1 MIVIA
6 LCGLSFKT
14 FITEQYKQQV
24 LDIDTASLLVGFSS
38 PIRLWVAR
46 IFGLILYPAYIM
58 RLKNIIG
65 TFKSIKF
72 WVLFIVVTI
81 FYGLQIYFVCIAVSI
96 TKLFLGLIFWLC
108 ILTITSIPFFMCQN
122 RNKTTNNNQCSEN
135 NNVSKNNL
143 KIVLSKKVFT
153 KMKEIIK
160 NIPKDNYNLFNYIV
174 ILFLA
179 LAVFFDPEYG
189 FYTFLRILVTTF
201 CGWTIYKIY
210 IREKES
216 KLLLLFGGIA
226 ILFNPIV
233 KIVLEYN
240 IWSIIDIIAL
250 GILIWWNIFYNKK
263 FNNIEEIAETI
274 KRKAISEIL
283 DEINKDV

>member
-1 MIVIA
+1 MDENIIDEESREKHLEESGWLQFWVTGGLFFIVI
-6 LCGLSFKT
+6 CIVFPPV
-14 FITEQYKQQV
+14 F
-24 LDIDTASLLVGFSS
+24 
-38 PIRLWVAR
+38 
-46 IFGLILYPAYIM
+46 
-58 RLKNIIG
+58 IIG
-65 TFKSIKF
+65 ILFAVFTGIITVAIK
-72 WVLFIVVTI
+72 LIGCFIKKIPAKTV
-81 FYGLQIYFVCIAVSI
+81 F
-96 TKLFLGLIFWLC
+96 LFL
-108 ILTITSIPFFMCQN
+108 
-122 RNKTTNNNQCSEN
+122 
-135 NNVSKNNL
+135 
-143 KIVLSKKVFT
+143 
-153 KMKEIIK
+153 K
-160 NIPKDNYNLFNYIV
+160 NIPKDNYNLLNYIV

-201 CGWTIYKIY
+201 CCWTIYKIC

-240 IWSIIDIIAL
+240 VWQIIDIITF
-250 GILIWWNIFYNKK
+250 GILIWWSIFYNKK

-283 DEINKDV
+283 DEIKNNKDV